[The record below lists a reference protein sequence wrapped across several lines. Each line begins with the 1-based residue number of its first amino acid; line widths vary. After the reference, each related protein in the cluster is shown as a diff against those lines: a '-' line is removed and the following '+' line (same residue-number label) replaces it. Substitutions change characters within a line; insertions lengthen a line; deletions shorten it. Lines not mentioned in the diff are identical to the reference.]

1 MRLMTIDSG
10 SSQINS
16 RDSKVQRILLIEG
29 SVNLLVF
36 VAKLI
41 VGLTTGSLAILGDAI
56 HSMTDVINNVIAWS
70 VVRLS
75 HAPADREHPYGHRK
89 FETLAVFFLASLL
102 VVLAFELALRAI
114 TAEQKIIE
122 DSNWAL
128 GVMLGVL
135 CVNVA
140 LTIWQRRWANRLQS
154 DILKADASHTLAD
167 VLTTIVVI
175 VGWQLSAAGY
185 LWLDRL
191 CALAVASLILF
202 LAFKLFQSAAPILVD
217 EFALDPEI
225 LTESIEDVP
234 GIRQVSRVRSRWIGS
249 EKAVDLVIG
258 VDAGLSFEDSH
269 QIATDVELHL
279 ERKFGI
285 ADISIHVEPY
295 NK

>member
-1 MRLMTIDSG
+1 MTIDSG

-36 VAKLI
+36 VAKLV

-128 GVMLGVL
+128 GVMLSVL

>member
-1 MRLMTIDSG
+1 MTIDSG

-167 VLTTIVVI
+167 VLTTVVVI

-191 CALAVASLILF
+191 CALVVASLILF

>member
-1 MRLMTIDSG
+1 MTIDSG

-167 VLTTIVVI
+167 VLTTVVVI

-202 LAFKLFQSAAPILVD
+202 LAFKLVQSAAPILVD

>member
-1 MRLMTIDSG
+1 M
-10 SSQINS
+10 
-16 RDSKVQRILLIEG
+16 
-29 SVNLLVF
+29 F

-167 VLTTIVVI
+167 VLTTVVVI

>member
-1 MRLMTIDSG
+1 MTIDSG
-10 SSQINS
+10 SSQISS

-167 VLTTIVVI
+167 VLTTVVVI

-202 LAFKLFQSAAPILVD
+202 LAFKLFQSAAPVLVD

>member
-1 MRLMTIDSG
+1 MTIDSG

-140 LTIWQRRWANRLQS
+140 LTIWQRWWANRLQS

>member
-1 MRLMTIDSG
+1 MTIDSG

-167 VLTTIVVI
+167 VLTTVVVI

-202 LAFKLFQSAAPILVD
+202 LAFKLFQSAAPVLVD

>member
-1 MRLMTIDSG
+1 MTIDSG
-10 SSQINS
+10 SSQISS

-140 LTIWQRRWANRLQS
+140 LTIWQKRWANRLQS

-167 VLTTIVVI
+167 VLTTVVVI

-202 LAFKLFQSAAPILVD
+202 LAFKLFQSAAPVLVD

>member
-1 MRLMTIDSG
+1 MTIDSG

-202 LAFKLFQSAAPILVD
+202 LAFKLFQSAAPVLVD

>member
-1 MRLMTIDSG
+1 MTIDSG

-56 HSMTDVINNVIAWS
+56 HSMTDVINNVIAWL

>member
-1 MRLMTIDSG
+1 MTIDSG
-10 SSQINS
+10 SSQISS

-122 DSNWAL
+122 DSMWAV

-167 VLTTIVVI
+167 VLTTVVVI

-202 LAFKLFQSAAPILVD
+202 LAFKLFQSAAPVLVD

>member
-1 MRLMTIDSG
+1 MTIDSG

-56 HSMTDVINNVIAWS
+56 HSMTDVMNNVIAWS

>member
-1 MRLMTIDSG
+1 MTIDSG

-167 VLTTIVVI
+167 VLTTVVVI

>member
-1 MRLMTIDSG
+1 MTINSG

-167 VLTTIVVI
+167 VLTTVVVI